1 MLQFPSASASN
12 KGRWRL
18 SLFEKVILVNTLM
31 LIIEALAGLWITSHS
46 LETHHYLIDT
56 SFIVAATLF
65 SVLINFVLLRASF
78 RPLFSLLRTIRA
90 VGAGDLNRRAS
101 DMPIHSEIGELG
113 LAFNAMLDRL
123 EASRRQQ
130 AMLIL
135 QAQEEERRRV
145 ARELHDESSQNL
157 TALLVHTEILS
168 QTIQH
173 LPDLDDLMQPATPTI
188 NQGATQL
195 TSFRQA
201 AWSDAMKNARVQ
213 LDTELRQLTQLTQDT
228 LESVR
233 TLALQLRPGI
243 LDDLGLN
250 AALRWLAGDIQ
261 QRLHLSVELS
271 IDGLE
276 EILKERRYSSLYATT
291 LFRIAQECLTNTARH
306 AHAQRVS
313 ISYRQDNR
321 QLCFFVHDD
330 GEGFDPAGQSPG
342 LGITGMRERAALL
355 GGKLLI
361 TSSRGK
367 GTTIEARLPLSPA
380 PVGVEEPAG
389 VISSRPEEPT
399 ADCVQGP
406 DTASQ
411 STRRTASR
419 VQMQLANGL
428 RPTSGQA
435 SCKEDLRSGWLRG
448 GPPVSRSE
456 K

>member
-1 MLQFPSASASN
+1 MLPFPSASAS
-12 KGRWRL
+12 KKERWRL

-31 LIIEALAGLWITSHS
+31 LIVEALAGLWITSHS
-46 LETHHYLIDT
+46 LETQHYLIDT

-90 VGAGDLNRRAS
+90 VGAGDLQRRARAT
-101 DMPIHSEIGELG
+101 PVHSEIGELA
-113 LAFNAMLDRL
+113 LAFNTMLDQL
-123 EASRRQQ
+123 ESSQRQQ

-173 LPDLDDLMQPATPTI
+173 MPEPGVAKQTRALLE
-188 NQGATQL
+188 
-195 TSFRQA
+195 
-201 AWSDAMKNARVQ
+201 
-213 LDTELRQLTQLTQDT
+213 TELHQLAQLTQQT

-243 LDDLGLN
+243 LDDLGLS
-250 AALRWLAGDIQ
+250 AALRWLAGDTQ
-261 QRLHLSVELS
+261 QRLHLTVELS

-276 EILKERRYSSLYATT
+276 ESLKERPYAALYATT
-291 LFRIAQECLTNTARH
+291 LFRIAQECLTNAARH

-313 ISYRQDNR
+313 IAYRQDD
-321 QLCFFVHDD
+321 QCISFFVHDD
-330 GEGFDPAGQSPG
+330 GEGYDPSRPSRG

-355 GGKLLI
+355 GGKLVI
-361 TSSRGK
+361 TSSRDR

-380 PVGVEEPAG
+380 SVDAEEPVHA
-389 VISSRPEEPT
+389 
-399 ADCVQGP
+399 
-406 DTASQ
+406 
-411 STRRTASR
+411 
-419 VQMQLANGL
+419 
-428 RPTSGQA
+428 
-435 SCKEDLRSGWLRG
+435 
-448 GPPVSRSE
+448 
-456 K
+456 

>member
-1 MLQFPSASASN
+1 MLAFPSASAS
-12 KGRWRL
+12 KKERWRL

-31 LIIEALAGLWITSHS
+31 LIVEALVGLWITSHS

-78 RPLFSLLRTIRA
+78 RPFFSLLRTIRA
-90 VGAGDLNRRAS
+90 VGAGDLQRRAEEL
-101 DMPIHSEIGELG
+101 PVHSEIGELAM
-113 LAFNAMLDRL
+113 AFNTMLDRI
-123 EASRRQQ
+123 ESARRQQ

-173 LPDLDDLMQPATPTI
+173 MPDLATAKETR
-188 NQGATQL
+188 AL
-195 TSFRQA
+195 
-201 AWSDAMKNARVQ
+201 
-213 LDTELRQLTQLTQDT
+213 LETELHQLTQLTQQT

-250 AALRWLAGDIQ
+250 AALRWLAGDTL
-261 QRLHLSVELS
+261 QRLHLPVELS

-276 EILKERRYSSLYATT
+276 ESLKERPYAALYATT
-291 LFRIAQECLTNTARH
+291 LFRIAQECLTNAARH
-306 AHAQRVS
+306 AHARHVS
-313 ISYRQDNR
+313 ITYRQDDEY
-321 QLCFFVHDD
+321 LSFLIHDD
-330 GEGFDPAGQSPG
+330 GEGYDPSRQSSG

-355 GGKLLI
+355 GGKLVI
-361 TSSRGK
+361 TSSRGS

-380 PVGVEEPAG
+380 RLDAEEPAY
-389 VISSRPEEPT
+389 
-399 ADCVQGP
+399 A
-406 DTASQ
+406 
-411 STRRTASR
+411 
-419 VQMQLANGL
+419 
-428 RPTSGQA
+428 
-435 SCKEDLRSGWLRG
+435 
-448 GPPVSRSE
+448 
-456 K
+456 